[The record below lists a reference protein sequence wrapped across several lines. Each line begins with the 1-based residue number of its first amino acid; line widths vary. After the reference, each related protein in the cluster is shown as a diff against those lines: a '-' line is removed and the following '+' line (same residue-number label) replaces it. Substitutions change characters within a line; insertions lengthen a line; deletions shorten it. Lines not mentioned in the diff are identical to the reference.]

1 MATER
6 SFAASL
12 VVLSLSSCISTGVR
26 EDVSAIREITHA
38 VALADVSSAVEDVPA
53 PDVEQILAAPLDADA
68 AVRIALVNNRELR
81 ATLRE
86 LGVARGRVLQ
96 AGLLPNPFVDAE
108 VSPER
113 QTALAIRVEYDV
125 AGFLLAPLRSEA
137 AYADLDVARF
147 EAAGLVI
154 ETGYHVR
161 EAFYDLLARE
171 ESLAIAQRQLD
182 ALAAARDAA
191 HALADAGNLREL
203 DVAARDAAY
212 EEERVHVAE
221 MELASIVAREHVQR
235 LLGLH
240 GSDTAWVTTGPL
252 AAVPSEPTDPDDL
265 ERRAMDA
272 SLELR
277 AMQGRMIGAA
287 RRAGLARAEGVLPEL
302 LVDVHALLG
311 DPTSGAGGVAIGAGI
326 GVRLPIFD
334 RGDGRVAAY
343 EHRLDAYFERY
354 VGLAID
360 VRSSARESRA
370 RVLSAQS
377 RSTHYATVVLPAR
390 QRVLDQT
397 LLQYDAMQV
406 SIFQLLDALR
416 MRRESELAS
425 VDTRREYWAS
435 AAALDALL
443 SGHRVGASETEP
455 RTRMESTTSLEGDE

>member
-1 MATER
+1 MRTDR
-6 SFAASL
+6 SPAVLL
-12 VVLSLSSCISTGVR
+12 VCVLLGGCISTGVR
-26 EDVSAIREITHA
+26 DDVAAVREIAHA
-38 VALADVSSAVEDVPA
+38 VAVADVSGAVDDVAA
-53 PDVEQILAAPLDADA
+53 PDVTDILSTPLSADA

-81 ATLRE
+81 ARLRE

-96 AGLLPNPFVDAE
+96 AGLLPNPLVDAE
-108 VSPER
+108 LSPER
-113 QTALAIRVEYDV
+113 QTGLALRVEYDL
-125 AGFLLAPLRSEA
+125 AGFVLAPMRSEA

-147 EAAGLVI
+147 EAAGMVI

-161 EAFYDLLARE
+161 DAFHELLARE
-171 ESLAIAQRQLD
+171 ESLAVAQRQLD

-191 HALADAGNLREL
+191 HALAAAGNLRAL
-203 DVAARDAAY
+203 DVVARDAAY

-221 MELASIVAREHVQR
+221 MELAVLVAREHVQR

-240 GSDTAWVTTGPL
+240 GEETAWTTTGPL
-252 AAVPSEPTDPDDL
+252 AAVPTDESDPPDL
-265 ERRAMDA
+265 ERRAIDA

-277 AMQGRMIGAA
+277 AMQSRMVGAA

-302 LVDVHALLG
+302 LLDVHALVG
-311 DPTSGAGGVAIGAGI
+311 DPTSGAGVTLGGGL

-343 EHRLDAYFERY
+343 EHQLDAWFERY

-370 RVLSAQS
+370 RVLSA
-377 RSTHYATVVLPAR
+377 RGRAAHYATVVLPAR
-390 QRVLDQT
+390 QRVLDET

-406 SIFQLLDALR
+406 SVFQLLDALR
-416 MRRESELAS
+416 MRQETELAAIE
-425 VDTRREYWAS
+425 TRHEYWSA

-443 SGHRVGASETEP
+443 AGQRVDAAE
-455 RTRMESTTSLEGDE
+455 TTSMHTGVTPEGDE